1 MNLEWIF
8 IPYISAIQGMEF
20 ICVTLQNILNLMG
33 WIFILQGDEMQGMIL
48 IQDEGM
54 DFQPSNIWI
63 FIQIFNNLRDNIF
76 CHKGVNNRVCFSA
89 WDRIKISYYY
99 EMLLVGKFLVLKIE
113 LTVPSS
119 GRYYY
124 FQSEWEDKLHTS
136 GLQILVF
143 HPKKGDFSSVL

>member
-8 IPYISAIQGMEF
+8 IPYISAIQGMES

-63 FIQIFNNLRDNIF
+63 LLGQHQIHQRVTCAGSLQEDAMERANDWRLM
-76 CHKGVNNRVCFSA
+76 GVMGKVKYRAVGWQRCF
-89 WDRIKISYYY
+89 RT
-99 EMLLVGKFLVLKIE
+99 L
-113 LTVPSS
+113 
-119 GRYYY
+119 
-124 FQSEWEDKLHTS
+124 
-136 GLQILVF
+136 
-143 HPKKGDFSSVL
+143 